1 MKKIKVNFWKL
12 LSKMGKIRELIE
24 VVVELVKYI
33 LKEVKDHPKLE
44 LMATRIKKLLREI
57 FGGDFI

>member
-1 MKKIKVNFWKL
+1 MKKIKVNFFKL
-12 LSKMGKIRELIE
+12 LSKMGKIRELVE

-33 LKEVKDHPKLE
+33 FEKTGDPKLE

>member
-33 LKEVKDHPKLE
+33 FEKTVDPKLE

>member
-1 MKKIKVNFWKL
+1 MKRINVGFFKLFSKSGKV
-12 LSKMGKIRELIE
+12 RELIE

-33 LKEVKDHPKLE
+33 FEKTVDPKLE